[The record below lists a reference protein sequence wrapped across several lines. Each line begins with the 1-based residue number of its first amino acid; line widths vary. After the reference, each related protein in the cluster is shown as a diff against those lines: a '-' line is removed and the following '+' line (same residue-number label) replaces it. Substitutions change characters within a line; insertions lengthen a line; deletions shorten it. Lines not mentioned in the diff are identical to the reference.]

1 MSPARNHEHYEHL
14 LVKAVD
20 DALTTEEKRELDAHL
35 STCQTC
41 ASELKDFQLI
51 KETTDAMTSR
61 IMHDAQIEPPRIT
74 GAARIWIQASLLL
87 LLLGALMLTGFAG
100 YALFADAAV
109 PVVVK
114 VGSAVAATGGLGL
127 LLYVLRLRTRAA
139 GKDPYEEIDQ

>member
-1 MSPARNHEHYEHL
+1 MSLPHNHEHYEHL

-20 DALTTEEKRELDAHL
+20 DALSAEERAELDAHL
-35 STCQTC
+35 RTCHAC

-61 IMHDAQIEPPRIT
+61 IMHDARIEPPRTT
-74 GAARIWIQASLLL
+74 GAAKIWIQASLLL

-114 VGSAVAATGGLGL
+114 IGSAVAAMGGLGL
-127 LLYVLRLRTRAA
+127 LTYVLRLRARAA